1 MPFGEVI
8 AVVSQRLGEGRG
20 LPLSGW
26 TPGEH
31 SHGGWLATCISFVAV
46 FVLGAGIAYASRRF
60 LSKRTAEL
68 DVLMNQ
74 SAAFYR
80 RWPEPELG
88 GAPRSEIMAEA
99 DRSQRIIELLQ
110 QRAAACAAD
119 NEFLHGPIAGVQAWI
134 ELLHR
139 TVAVPAS
146 V

>member
-8 AVVSQRLGEGRG
+8 AVVSQRLGGGRG

-26 TPGEH
+26 SPGEH
-31 SHGGWLATCISFVAV
+31 SHAGWLATSVSFVAV

-60 LSKRTAEL
+60 LRKRTAEL
-68 DVLMNQ
+68 DVLMHQ

-88 GAPRSEIMAEA
+88 RAPRSEIVAEA
-99 DRSQRIIELLQ
+99 NRSQRIIELLQ

-119 NEFLHGPIAGVQAWI
+119 SEFLHGPIAGVQAWI
-134 ELLHR
+134 ALLHR
-139 TVAVPAS
+139 TIVVPA
-146 V
+146 VV